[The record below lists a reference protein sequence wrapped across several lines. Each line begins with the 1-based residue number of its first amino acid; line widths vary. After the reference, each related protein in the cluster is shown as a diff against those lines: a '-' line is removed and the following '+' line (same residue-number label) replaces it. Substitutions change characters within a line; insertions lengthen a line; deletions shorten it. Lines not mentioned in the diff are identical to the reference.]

1 MGSDMERK
9 TEPARGKRQSR
20 WIKSTKRFRK
30 DRKGVAAIE
39 MALVMWPFFAIMFAI
54 LEQGVVFFA
63 EFSLEHNIAQA
74 ARQIRT
80 GEVMDNSIT
89 AAQFKADLVCP
100 NLPITLKCTNLSVD
114 VRTFVSFADIAGN
127 LPDPVNSDD
136 EFNPLNNWAPGN
148 RLSVMVVRAFYEWE
162 MLTPDVF
169 THMSTLANG
178 NRLIS
183 ASMTF
188 RNEPF

>member
-1 MGSDMERK
+1 MEK
-9 TEPARGKRQSR
+9 TRTPETGKRPSR

-30 DRKGVAAIE
+30 DRRGVAAVE
-39 MALVMWPFFAIMFAI
+39 MALVAWPFLAIMFAI

-63 EFSLEHNIAQA
+63 EFSLEHNVAQA

-80 GEVMDNSIT
+80 GEVLDNSIT
-89 AAQFKADLVCP
+89 SAQFKTDLVCP
-100 NLPITLKCTNLSVD
+100 DLAAMLTCGNLSVD
-114 VRTFVSFADIAGN
+114 VRTFATFADIAGA
-127 LPDPVNSDD
+127 LDDPVNSDN
-136 EFNPLNNWAPGN
+136 EFNPLNNWQPGAQ
-148 RLSVMVVRAFYEWE
+148 LSVMVVRAFYEWN
-162 MLTPDVF
+162 MLTPTAF
-169 THMSTLANG
+169 THMDTLANG

>member
-1 MGSDMERK
+1 MGSEMEK
-9 TEPARGKRQSR
+9 TKTPETGKRPSR

-30 DRKGVAAIE
+30 DRRGVAAVE
-39 MALVMWPFFAIMFAI
+39 MALVAWPFLAIMFAI

-63 EFSLEHNIAQA
+63 EFSLEHNVAQA

-80 GEVMDNSIT
+80 GEVLDNSIT
-89 AAQFKADLVCP
+89 SAQFKADLVCP
-100 NLPITLKCTNLSVD
+100 DLAVMLSCGNLSVD
-114 VRTFVSFADIAGN
+114 VRTFISFADIAGA
-127 LPDPVNSDD
+127 LDDPVNDD
-136 EFNPLNNWAPGN
+136 NEFSPVNNWEPGAT
-148 RLSVMVVRAFYEWE
+148 LSVMVVRAFYEWD
-162 MLTPDVF
+162 MLTPTVF
-169 THMSTLANG
+169 THMDTLANG